1 MELKDK
7 LRELRTSFRYSQEE
21 IANYLNVSRQA
32 VSRWETGEA
41 KPCTENLI
49 KLSQLYGGS
58 LYELEDTVIDS
69 LSFQIRLLNDLLKTT
84 VPHSILNQNIE
95 YLVME
100 NGWSQMQYNK
110 LNLFFVQAWRKY
122 KDWSVTYFQK
132 NFMEILATDVST
144 FTLYKLLMAYS
155 YFTQRKLTPDFEIYP
170 QKEEMLHRLESLLSH
185 LLPSPITNYW
195 DRLKNYGLNI
205 ENISDKEPSY
215 IGASAGCGFSLDGCE
230 HEVELYFF
238 DGSNTENVSTSENL
252 KNIMSNRPLSLYF
265 NEITKIENA
274 ISDYAYHD
282 GLLLCNYSNHPAK
295 DALLKAFYS
304 HN

>member
-100 NGWSQMQYNK
+100 I
-110 LNLFFVQAWRKY
+110 R
-122 KDWSVTYFQK
+122 
-132 NFMEILATDVST
+132 
-144 FTLYKLLMAYS
+144 
-155 YFTQRKLTPDFEIYP
+155 
-170 QKEEMLHRLESLLSH
+170 
-185 LLPSPITNYW
+185 
-195 DRLKNYGLNI
+195 
-205 ENISDKEPSY
+205 ENPGTRMKPGVPAH
-215 IGASAGCGFSLDGCE
+215 GASQFTTHLPLLQRQDG
-230 HEVELYFF
+230 
-238 DGSNTENVSTSENL
+238 
-252 KNIMSNRPLSLYF
+252 P
-265 NEITKIENA
+265 
-274 ISDYAYHD
+274 
-282 GLLLCNYSNHPAK
+282 
-295 DALLKAFYS
+295 
-304 HN
+304 